1 MNILK
6 SYFAIVKSRSR
17 RPIAAPLCP
26 KTDEIYLHSCLLK
39 LSYMHK
45 KIKIKKKLRSASK
58 YVLKMTFILIK
69 MHNSQ

>member
-45 KIKIKKKLRSASK
+45 KKKKLRSASK